1 MDHDVDGWKW
11 REIRMAARTVAPRA
25 YRHGSHAMDIRHALR
40 VKRRPFIPKRENER
54 DGEFFVEE
62 MGNKATTGEREAT
75 ASSFSMMSYNVW
87 FDEYEM
93 AERMKAIG
101 LIIDDKKP
109 DVIVMQVSR
118 WLLKV

>member
-1 MDHDVDGWKW
+1 MACSVSIFDVGGW
-11 REIRMAARTVAPRA
+11 
-25 YRHGSHAMDIRHALR
+25 G
-40 VKRRPFIPKRENER
+40 
-54 DGEFFVEE
+54 GEFFVEE

-75 ASSFSMMSYNVW
+75 ASEFSMMSYNVW